1 MKTMDTNSKF
11 FMIYCM
17 KTFMIQG
24 IYIII
29 IGFHK
34 ISHDT
39 GFPVLVYVYTP
50 NRGRYINYINGD
62 DVEQMMYQGCS

>member
-1 MKTMDTNSKF
+1 
-11 FMIYCM
+11 
-17 KTFMIQG
+17 MIQG